1 MLWAFVRWSVDL
13 QQTLTGFLCAFLSP
27 VFEWFDF
34 FNPSEAKKEPL
45 LLSIEYLDNGG
56 LMGVE
61 SGGQS
66 VTMESFSWEIQNRDC
81 KEASKVFILWLWSLY
96 NIMWLFILYLVVSER
111 KFSFFFLVS
120 YLVFFFWTLI
130 VAELL
135 FLVNCFLR
143 DLVV

>member
-1 MLWAFVRWSVDL
+1 
-13 QQTLTGFLCAFLSP
+13 
-27 VFEWFDF
+27 
-34 FNPSEAKKEPL
+34 
-45 LLSIEYLDNGG
+45 
-56 LMGVE
+56 
-61 SGGQS
+61 
-66 VTMESFSWEIQNRDC
+66 
-81 KEASKVFILWLWSLY
+81 
-96 NIMWLFILYLVVSER
+96 MWLFILYLVVSER